1 MLLLFSSC
9 LARTCVAT
17 IVTGGR
23 SPPIDAA
30 LPSGGCFASAEPE
43 SEQVPFL
50 REAEEHELVRGRKME
65 KINLSP
71 HYSISR
77 AREEATK
84 DSLLCFYAF
93 SPMHSA
99 ANLASRP
106 RARTTTCAAAPAR
119 GRGGEE
125 TTTVKSAANASSSPS
140 SFRRSTATATPTPAN
155 EPTRRAALAAAV
167 LSPFAVVAHRPLPA
181 RAIQGLTAGR
191 IPGLSSKPGADGLFE
206 YRRPEG

>member
-1 MLLLFSSC
+1 LRVRAEMKIRKKVSRKRLHLRERRWSRWPPKKNKGCRRNWMLLLFSSC

-50 REAEEHELVRGRKME
+50 REAEKHELDGGRKME

-77 AREEATK
+77 AREEAPKTLSCVSTL
-84 DSLLCFYAF
+84 SLQCI
-93 SPMHSA
+93 PRPI
-99 ANLASRP
+99 SR
-106 RARTTTCAAAPAR
+106 RVLAR
-119 GRGGEE
+119 GQ
-125 TTTVKSAANASSSPS
+125 
-140 SFRRSTATATPTPAN
+140 
-155 EPTRRAALAAAV
+155 RRALLLQREDV
-167 LSPFAVVAHRPLPA
+167 EE
-181 RAIQGLTAGR
+181 
-191 IPGLSSKPGADGLFE
+191 K
-206 YRRPEG
+206 RRQR